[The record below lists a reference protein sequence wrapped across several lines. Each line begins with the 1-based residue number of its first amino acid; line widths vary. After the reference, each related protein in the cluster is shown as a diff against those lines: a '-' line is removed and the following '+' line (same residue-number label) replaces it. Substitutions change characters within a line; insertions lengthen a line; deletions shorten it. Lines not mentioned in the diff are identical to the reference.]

1 MIREKVFEQQTQKKI
16 YNTGVGMNHT
26 FRLFS
31 EKPKELQLK
40 TKHSMTE
47 GHMSDGSLQCVAE
60 IDLRCYIKYQ
70 NLGQAT
76 TKNSGWILAVSS
88 LFLYY

>member
-1 MIREKVFEQQTQKKI
+1 MIIEKVFEQQTQK
-16 YNTGVGMNHT
+16 NVGMNHT

-31 EKPKELQLK
+31 KKPKELQLK

>member
-1 MIREKVFEQQTQKKI
+1 MIIEKVFEQQTQKKI
-16 YNTGVGMNHT
+16 YNTGVEMNHKK
-26 FRLFS
+26 L
-31 EKPKELQLK
+31 KELQLK